1 MRITKH
7 GKLIPFHC
15 AACGCEF
22 VAGINEVTYYSES
35 IRSKCECPCCG
46 AIAREPCR
54 KSEPEEQAEN
64 SDEQAAF
71 IDEELSHGQPSAG

>member
-22 VAGINEVTYYSES
+22 VAGINEVTHYSET
-35 IRSKCECPCCG
+35 IRSMCECPCCG

-54 KSEPEEQAEN
+54 KPEPEEQAE
-64 SDEQAAF
+64 SIYDEQAAF
-71 IDEELSHGQPSAG
+71 IDEEMSHGQP